1 LAKDHD
7 KLQYFGQKRLKT
19 LLKMK
24 NVLVK
29 GPKRKKDLEKGH
41 DRLQYFGQKR
51 LKTLLK
57 EKNALVRAPK
67 GRKI

>member
-24 NVLVK
+24 N
-29 GPKRKKDLEKGH
+29 
-41 DRLQYFGQKR
+41 
-51 LKTLLK
+51 
-57 EKNALVRAPK
+57 ALVRAPK
-67 GRKI
+67 GRKFWLRALTIYKILATSG

>member
-24 NVLVK
+24 N
-29 GPKRKKDLEKGH
+29 
-41 DRLQYFGQKR
+41 
-51 LKTLLK
+51 
-57 EKNALVRAPK
+57 ALVRAPK
-67 GRKI
+67 GRKNLAKGPDNLQHFIHKRITTLLIT

>member
-1 LAKDHD
+1 MTGYNIL
-7 KLQYFGQKRLKT
+7 
-19 LLKMK
+19 
-24 NVLVK
+24 
-29 GPKRKKDLEKGH
+29 
-41 DRLQYFGQKR
+41 GQKR

>member
-24 NVLVK
+24 NAV
-29 GPKRKKDLEKGH
+29 
-41 DRLQYFGQKR
+41 
-51 LKTLLK
+51 
-57 EKNALVRAPK
+57 VRAPK
-67 GRKI
+67 RRKIWLRALTIYNILATSG